1 MSLFIEVNSVEK
13 KCPVIINLDHVAGVA
28 PLSRGGCALFFS
40 DSAGSGSKSTMNV
53 TDSYELFRQLV
64 MQMVTADDIA
74 KKVERLKGPKLKS
87 ETTSD

>member
-13 KCPVIINLDHVAGVA
+13 KCPVIINLDHVAEVA

>member
-13 KCPVIINLDHVAGVA
+13 KCQVIINLDHVAEVA
-28 PLSRGGCALFFS
+28 PLRAGGCALFFA
-40 DSAGSGSKSTMNV
+40 DSAGAGSKSTMNV

-87 ETTSD
+87 EATSD

>member
-13 KCPVIINLDHVAGVA
+13 KCPVIINLDHVAEVA

-64 MQMVTADDIA
+64 MHMVTADDIA

>member
-13 KCPVIINLDHVAGVA
+13 KCQVIINLDHVAEVA

>member
-13 KCPVIINLDHVAGVA
+13 KCPVIINLDHVAEVA

-53 TDSYELFRQLV
+53 TDSYELFKQLV